1 MVVQKK
7 VLFPHG
13 VRARLWPESPPA
25 AHPLTKCFLEVPTL
39 KRLGYLSLMLLL
51 VSATGAA
58 QNCPKV
64 AYTTTATTL
73 KDLVAAVNCL
83 ATTTEQTSA
92 PKAAAPAKSMQA
104 ESFQIV
110 GPQHS
115 RPYPNL
121 VMVLLTVPTG
131 GVLKSA
137 VVTPETREA
146 NVMAEAGG
154 SCSVKINPDK
164 TVDSRCY
171 IAGGTVYILYR

>member
-1 MVVQKK
+1 MRRS
-7 VLFPHG
+7 VL
-13 VRARLWPESPPA
+13 
-25 AHPLTKCFLEVPTL
+25 
-39 KRLGYLSLMLLL
+39 LSLALVLLP
-51 VSATGAA
+51 AFAPA
-58 QNCPKV
+58 QTCPKV
-64 AYTTTATTL
+64 ALTTTASTI

-83 ATTTEQTSA
+83 SSTEQPTT
-92 PKAAAPAKSMQA
+92 PKAGTTAKAMQA

-115 RPYPNL
+115 RPYPSL

-137 VVTPETREA
+137 VVTPDTKEA
-146 NVMAEAGG
+146 NVTAEAGG

-164 TVDSRCY
+164 TVDSHCY

>member
-1 MVVQKK
+1 MRRV
-7 VLFPHG
+7 
-13 VRARLWPESPPA
+13 AALW
-25 AHPLTKCFLEVPTL
+25 
-39 KRLGYLSLMLLL
+39 LLL
-51 VSATGAA
+51 LFFSLALSAQT
-58 QNCPKV
+58 CPKV
-64 AYTTTATTL
+64 AYTNPTSTL
-73 KDLVAAVNCL
+73 KDLVAVVNCL
-83 ATTTEQTSA
+83 AASNEQSNAAKVPT
-92 PKAAAPAKSMQA
+92 KAMQA

-137 VVTPETREA
+137 VVTPETKEA
-146 NVMAEAGG
+146 NVTAEAGG

-164 TVDSRCY
+164 TVDSHCY

>member
-1 MVVQKK
+1 MRR
-7 VLFPHG
+7 G
-13 VRARLWPESPPA
+13 AALW
-25 AHPLTKCFLEVPTL
+25 
-39 KRLGYLSLMLLL
+39 LMLLFFSL
-51 VSATGAA
+51 AVSAQT
-58 QNCPKV
+58 CPKV
-64 AYTTTATTL
+64 AYTNTTSTV
-73 KDLVAAVNCL
+73 KDLVAVVNCL
-83 ATTTEQTSA
+83 AAGNEQASA
-92 PKAAAPAKSMQA
+92 AKAPATAKAMQA

-137 VVTPETREA
+137 VVTPETKEA
-146 NVMAEAGG
+146 NLTAEAGG

-164 TVDSRCY
+164 TVDSHCY

>member
-1 MVVQKK
+1 MRRS
-7 VLFPHG
+7 VL
-13 VRARLWPESPPA
+13 
-25 AHPLTKCFLEVPTL
+25 
-39 KRLGYLSLMLLL
+39 LSLALVLL
-51 VSATGAA
+51 SAFAPA
-58 QNCPKV
+58 QTCPKV
-64 AYTTTATTL
+64 ALTTTTSTI

-83 ATTTEQTSA
+83 SSTTEQPTT
-92 PKAAAPAKSMQA
+92 PKAGATAKAMQA

-137 VVTPETREA
+137 VVTPDTKEA
-146 NVMAEAGG
+146 NVTAEAGG

-164 TVDSRCY
+164 TVDSHCY